1 MFTFAVI
8 AIALTTLAGCFYP
21 PQQKPPLHSRTH
33 VMLEVPYY
41 RAWDAMRKVVER
53 NEYRVITE
61 EPDKGTLEA
70 QAVGGFSLADA
81 DCGRLKGIAGKYT
94 AQPDVD
100 SSAIYDFEVKPRGN
114 EAVSIAVEAT
124 FTTPLHVPM
133 HPARGAQCVSRGT
146 EEARLLRQ
154 ITQQARAAG
163 ISESPA
169 TPAPLPARD
178 TVR

>member
-21 PQQKPPLHSRTH
+21 PQQKPPPLSRSR
-33 VMLEVPYY
+33 VMLEVSYY

-70 QAVGGFSLADA
+70 QAVGGFTLADA
-81 DCGRLKGIAGKYT
+81 DCGRLKGIAGKYV

-100 SSAIYDFEVKPRGN
+100 SSAIYDFEVKPHGN
-114 EAVSIAVEAT
+114 EAASIAIAAT
-124 FTTPLHVPM
+124 FTTPLYVPM
-133 HPARGAQCVSRGT
+133 HPVRG
-146 EEARLLRQ
+146 E
-154 ITQQARAAG
+154 
-163 ISESPA
+163 
-169 TPAPLPARD
+169 
-178 TVR
+178 